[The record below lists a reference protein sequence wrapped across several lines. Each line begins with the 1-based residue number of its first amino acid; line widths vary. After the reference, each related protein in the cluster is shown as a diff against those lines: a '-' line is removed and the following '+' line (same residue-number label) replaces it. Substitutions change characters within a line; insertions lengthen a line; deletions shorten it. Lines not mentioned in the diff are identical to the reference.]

1 MSRSSVRMM
10 LLTATGFGVMPIV
23 AAADPSGS
31 AIINDEKPIPIS
43 NTNPGELLGNMV
55 WVMVALAIVIVL
67 ILYVIKWLSKRNQLW
82 GVNRS
87 MRSLGGIS
95 LGQNSSLQV
104 VEIADRIY
112 IVGVG
117 QTITLLDKLDNP
129 DDVEAVLASLD
140 RQPENV
146 WNAKD
151 LTGLIKKWRNRTN
164 TQTETSS
171 EQWNSPSSFQQMLDS
186 KLSKGADRKKQ
197 LESLLQDHTKNE
209 RLMDDEK

>member
-1 MSRSSVRMM
+1 MM